1 MTLFLAG
8 VRDESEVE
16 IAIANGADLL
26 DLVDPAMRARGPAPE
41 LAKALVQAVAGRR
54 SICALAGDAASTL
67 EQLVRIAGELVE
79 AGVDHVRVALEP
91 DAGRLERIAALSAL
105 ASRVKLIG
113 VLFAETRLPFELIH
127 SLAEAG
133 FHGAMLDTTPKPGPR
148 LLEICDLAVLSRF
161 VDAARQKGMPAWL
174 SGGLEPPD
182 IPRLLPLRPDV
193 LGFRGALSLGGD
205 RGARMDPKA
214 VAMMRDLIAP
224 DAERCERPALE
235 GASVDFRL
243 LGGRMPG
250 GEARDEICPPDRIF
264 VRDLVL
270 PVRVGAYRSEHQ
282 GPQRVRFSVE
292 AHVARKVREPADMRD
307 ILSYDLI
314 TDSIRRIVA
323 DAHFE
328 LVEMLAERI
337 AERILGEPRVVRA
350 VIRVEKLDT
359 GPGSVGVEITRDRPG
374 NCAALRH
381 PRPAAGNE
389 NRSGLESQGEAK

>member
-8 VRDESEVE
+8 VRDEWEAE

-41 LAKALVQAVAGRR
+41 LAKALVRAVASRR
-54 SICALAGDAASTL
+54 SISALAGDAASSPEEL
-67 EQLVRIAGELVE
+67 MRIADELVE
-79 AGVDHVRVALEP
+79 AGVDHVRVALERG
-91 DAGRLERIAALSAL
+91 AGGLELAALSPL

-113 VLFAETRLPFELIH
+113 VFFAEMRLPFELID

-148 LLEICDLAVLSRF
+148 LLEICDLAVLWRF

-182 IPRLLPLRPDV
+182 VPRLLPLRPDV

-205 RGARMDPKA
+205 RGARIDPKA
-214 VAMMRDLIAP
+214 VALMRDLIAP
-224 DAERCERPALE
+224 DAARCETSAAE

-243 LGGRMPG
+243 LAGRMPG
-250 GEARDEICPPDRIF
+250 VEARDEICPPDRIF

-292 AHVARKVREPADMRD
+292 AHVERKTRKPADMRD

-314 TDSIRRIVA
+314 TDSIRSIVA
-323 DAHFE
+323 EAHFE
-328 LVEMLAERI
+328 LVETLAERI
-337 AERILGEPRVVRA
+337 AEQILGEPRVVRA

-359 GPGSVGVEITRDRPG
+359 GPGSVGVEITRDKPG

>member
-8 VRDESEVE
+8 VRDEWEAE

-41 LAKALVQAVAGRR
+41 LAKALVRAVAGRR
-54 SICALAGDAASTL
+54 SISALAGDAASSPEEL
-67 EQLVRIAGELVE
+67 MRIADELVE
-79 AGVDHVRVALEP
+79 AGVDHVRVALERG
-91 DAGRLERIAALSAL
+91 AGGLELAALSPL

-113 VLFAETRLPFELIH
+113 VFFAEMRLPFELID

-148 LLEICDLAVLSRF
+148 LLEICDLAVLWRF

-182 IPRLLPLRPDV
+182 VPRLLPLRPDV

-205 RGARMDPKA
+205 RGARIDPKA
-214 VAMMRDLIAP
+214 VALMRDLIAP
-224 DAERCERPALE
+224 DAARCETSAAE

-243 LGGRMPG
+243 LAGRMPG
-250 GEARDEICPPDRIF
+250 VEARDEICPPDRIF

-282 GPQRVRFSVE
+282 GRQRVRFSVE

-314 TDSIRRIVA
+314 TDSIRSIVA
-323 DAHFE
+323 EAHFE
-328 LVEMLAERI
+328 LVETLAERI
-337 AERILGEPRVVRA
+337 AEQILGEPRVVRA